1 MDDEIRDMYDEEQKT
16 ASLVQVAMGLAIF
29 ISCMGLFGLSLF
41 TVERRAGEIGIRKV
55 LGATTEDIALMLNR
69 QFIRLVL
76 LSLMIASPIAWILAH
91 RWLQDFAFR
100 VGIDIWVFVLAG
112 LGAIGLALVTVSYQS
127 IRAAMANPVKS
138 LKAD

>member
-1 MDDEIRDMYDEEQKT
+1 
-16 ASLVQVAMGLAIF
+16 VQVAMGLAIF

-41 TVERRAGEIGIRKV
+41 TAERRAGEIGIRKV